1 MKIIATLALFLMFTQ
16 GLMAEEN
23 ILNTEKALDTV
34 SQEST
39 APAEPIMVTM
49 RNKDTG
55 MFLREENP
63 FKPATLELSD
73 VEFYE
78 TSDKPNY
85 KPRNT
90 ILVGGILPL
99 VPIRSNIDASTE
111 ERGLF
116 QKSVSVLLYFKQK
129 F

>member
-1 MKIIATLALFLMFTQ
+1 MKILAMLALILLFSQ

-23 ILNTEKALDTV
+23 TTGTEETV
-34 SQEST
+34 SQESSVQ
-39 APAEPIMVTM
+39 AEPIMVTM

-63 FKPATLELSD
+63 FKATELD
-73 VEFYE
+73 LTNVKFY
-78 TSDKPNY
+78 TFSDKPSY

-90 ILVGGILPL
+90 ILICGVLPL
-99 VPIRSNIDASTE
+99 IPIKSNIDASTE
-111 ERGLF
+111 ETGLF

>member
-1 MKIIATLALFLMFTQ
+1 MKILAMLAIILLFSQ

-23 ILNTEKALDTV
+23 TSGTEETV
-34 SQEST
+34 SQESSVQ
-39 APAEPIMVTM
+39 AEPIMVTM

-63 FKPATLELSD
+63 FKATELD
-73 VEFYE
+73 LTDIEFYKF
-78 TSDKPNY
+78 SDNPSY

-90 ILVGGILPL
+90 ILVGGVLPL
-99 VPIRSNIDASTE
+99 IPIRSNIDASTE
-111 ERGLF
+111 ETGLF

>member
-1 MKIIATLALFLMFTQ
+1 MKIIAILAFILLFTQ

-23 ILNTEKALDTV
+23 TDNTDYTV
-34 SQEST
+34 SQEVSD
-39 APAEPIMVTM
+39 PGEPIMVTM

-63 FKPATLELSD
+63 FKATELD
-73 VEFYE
+73 LINIDFYSTE
-78 TSDKPNY
+78 NKPNY

-90 ILVGGILPL
+90 ILVGGVLPMI
-99 VPIRSNIDASTE
+99 PIRSNIDASTE
-111 ERGLF
+111 DKGLF

>member
-1 MKIIATLALFLMFTQ
+1 MKILAILALILLFSQ

-23 ILNTEKALDTV
+23 ITDTDETV
-34 SQEST
+34 SQESSVQ
-39 APAEPIMVTM
+39 PEPIMVTM

-63 FKPATLELSD
+63 FKATELD
-73 VEFYE
+73 LTDIEFYKFSE
-78 TSDKPNY
+78 KPSY

-90 ILVGGILPL
+90 ILVGGVLPL
-99 VPIRSNIDASTE
+99 IPIRSNIDASTE
-111 ERGLF
+111 ETGLF
-116 QKSVSVLLYFKQK
+116 QKSISVLLYFKQK

>member
-1 MKIIATLALFLMFTQ
+1 MKIIAIMALILLFPL

-23 ILNTEKALDTV
+23 TTGTEETV

-39 APAEPIMVTM
+39 VQDQPIIVTM

-55 MFLREENP
+55 LFLREENP
-63 FKPATLELSD
+63 FKATELDLTSI
-73 VEFYE
+73 EFYNV
-78 TSDKPNY
+78 SDIPSY

-90 ILVGGILPL
+90 ILIGGVIPFI
-99 VPIRSNIDASTE
+99 PIKSDNETSTE
-111 ERGLF
+111 ETGLF
-116 QKSVSVLLYFKQK
+116 QKSVSVFLYFKQK

>member
-1 MKIIATLALFLMFTQ
+1 MKILAMLALILLFSQ

-23 ILNTEKALDTV
+23 TTGTEETV
-34 SQEST
+34 SQESSVQ
-39 APAEPIMVTM
+39 AEPIMVTM

-63 FKPATLELSD
+63 FKATELD
-73 VEFYE
+73 LTVVKFYNF
-78 TSDKPNY
+78 SDKPSY

-90 ILVGGILPL
+90 ILVGGVLPL
-99 VPIRSNIDASTE
+99 IPIRSNIDATTE
-111 ERGLF
+111 ETGLF

>member
-1 MKIIATLALFLMFTQ
+1 MKFIATIALILLFTQ
-16 GLMAEEN
+16 GLIAEEN
-23 ILNTEKALDTV
+23 TENAAGNAV
-34 SQEST
+34 QESA
-39 APAEPIMVTM
+39 APAEPVIVSM

-63 FKPATLELSD
+63 FKATELD
-73 VEFYE
+73 LTDIEFYE
-78 TSDKPNY
+78 AADKPNY

-90 ILVGGILPL
+90 VLVGGVLPL
-99 VPIRSNIDASTE
+99 IPIRSNIDASTE
-111 ERGLF
+111 DTGLF

>member
-1 MKIIATLALFLMFTQ
+1 MKILAMLAIILLFSQ

-23 ILNTEKALDTV
+23 TSGTEETV
-34 SQEST
+34 SQESSVQ
-39 APAEPIMVTM
+39 AEPSMVTM

-63 FKPATLELSD
+63 FKATELDLTD
-73 VEFYE
+73 VEFYMF
-78 TSDKPNY
+78 SDNPSY

-90 ILVGGILPL
+90 ILVGGVLPL
-99 VPIRSNIDASTE
+99 IPIRSNIDASTE
-111 ERGLF
+111 ETGLF
-116 QKSVSVLLYFKQK
+116 QKSVSLLLYFKQK

>member
-1 MKIIATLALFLMFTQ
+1 MKILAMLALILLFSQ

-23 ILNTEKALDTV
+23 TTGTEETV
-34 SQEST
+34 SQESSVQ
-39 APAEPIMVTM
+39 AEPIMVTM

-63 FKPATLELSD
+63 FKATELD
-73 VEFYE
+73 LKDIEFYKFSE
-78 TSDKPNY
+78 KPSY

-90 ILVGGILPL
+90 ILVGGVLPL
-99 VPIRSNIDASTE
+99 IPIRSNIDASTE
-111 ERGLF
+111 ETGLF

>member
-1 MKIIATLALFLMFTQ
+1 MKIIAILAFTLLFTQ

-23 ILNTEKALDTV
+23 TDNTDFTV
-34 SQEST
+34 SQEVSD
-39 APAEPIMVTM
+39 PGEPIMVTM

-63 FKPATLELSD
+63 FKSTELDLTSID
-73 VEFYE
+73 FYS
-78 TSDKPNY
+78 TGNKPNY

-90 ILVGGILPL
+90 ILVGGVLPMI
-99 VPIRSNIDASTE
+99 PIRSNIDASTE
-111 ERGLF
+111 DKGLF

>member
-1 MKIIATLALFLMFTQ
+1 MKILAMLALILLFSQ

-23 ILNTEKALDTV
+23 TTDTDETV
-34 SQEST
+34 SQETSVQ
-39 APAEPIMVTM
+39 PEPIMVTM

-63 FKPATLELSD
+63 FKATELD
-73 VEFYE
+73 LTDIEFYKF
-78 TSDKPNY
+78 SDNPSY

-90 ILVGGILPL
+90 ILVGGVLPL
-99 VPIRSNIDASTE
+99 IPIKSNIDASTE
-111 ERGLF
+111 ETGLF

>member
-1 MKIIATLALFLMFTQ
+1 MKIIAMLAIILLFSQ

-23 ILNTEKALDTV
+23 TSGTEETV
-34 SQEST
+34 SQESSVQ
-39 APAEPIMVTM
+39 PEPIMVTM

-63 FKPATLELSD
+63 FKATELD
-73 VEFYE
+73 LTDIEFYKF
-78 TSDKPNY
+78 SDNPSY

-90 ILVGGILPL
+90 ILVGGVLPL
-99 VPIRSNIDASTE
+99 IPIRSNIDASTE
-111 ERGLF
+111 ETGLF

>member
-1 MKIIATLALFLMFTQ
+1 MKILAMLALILLFSQ

-23 ILNTEKALDTV
+23 TTDTDETV
-34 SQEST
+34 SQESSVQ
-39 APAEPIMVTM
+39 PEPIMVTM

-63 FKPATLELSD
+63 FKATELD
-73 VEFYE
+73 LTDIEFYKF
-78 TSDKPNY
+78 SDNPSY

-90 ILVGGILPL
+90 ILVGGVLPL
-99 VPIRSNIDASTE
+99 IPIRSNIDASTE
-111 ERGLF
+111 ETGLF

>member
-1 MKIIATLALFLMFTQ
+1 MKILAMLALILLFSQ

-23 ILNTEKALDTV
+23 ITGTDETV
-34 SQEST
+34 SQGSSVQ
-39 APAEPIMVTM
+39 PEPIMVTM

-63 FKPATLELSD
+63 FKATELDLTD
-73 VEFYE
+73 VEFYMF
-78 TSDKPNY
+78 SDNPSY

-90 ILVGGILPL
+90 ILVGGVLPL
-99 VPIRSNIDASTE
+99 IPIRSNIDASTE
-111 ERGLF
+111 ETGLF

>member
-1 MKIIATLALFLMFTQ
+1 MKILAMLALILLFSQ

-23 ILNTEKALDTV
+23 ITGTDETV
-34 SQEST
+34 SQGSSVQ
-39 APAEPIMVTM
+39 PEPIMVTM

-63 FKPATLELSD
+63 FKATELD
-73 VEFYE
+73 LTDIEFYKFSE
-78 TSDKPNY
+78 KPSY

-90 ILVGGILPL
+90 ILVGGVLPL
-99 VPIRSNIDASTE
+99 IPIRSNIDASTE
-111 ERGLF
+111 ETGLF
-116 QKSVSVLLYFKQK
+116 QKSISVLLYFKQK

>member
-1 MKIIATLALFLMFTQ
+1 MKILAMLAIILLFSQ

-23 ILNTEKALDTV
+23 TSGTEETV
-34 SQEST
+34 SQESSVQ
-39 APAEPIMVTM
+39 AEPSMVTM

-63 FKPATLELSD
+63 FKATELDLAD
-73 VEFYE
+73 VEFYKF
-78 TSDKPNY
+78 SDNPSY

-90 ILVGGILPL
+90 ILVGGVLPL
-99 VPIRSNIDASTE
+99 IPIRSNIDASTE
-111 ERGLF
+111 ETGLF

>member
-1 MKIIATLALFLMFTQ
+1 MKILAMLALILLFSQ

-23 ILNTEKALDTV
+23 TTGTEETV
-34 SQEST
+34 SQESSVQ
-39 APAEPIMVTM
+39 AEPIMVTM

-63 FKPATLELSD
+63 FKATELD
-73 VEFYE
+73 LTDIEFYKF
-78 TSDKPNY
+78 SDNPSY

-90 ILVGGILPL
+90 ILVGGVLPL
-99 VPIRSNIDASTE
+99 IPIRSNIDASTE
-111 ERGLF
+111 ETGLF

>member
-1 MKIIATLALFLMFTQ
+1 MKILAILAFILLFTQ

-23 ILNTEKALDTV
+23 TDNTDYRV
-34 SQEST
+34 SQEVSD
-39 APAEPIMVTM
+39 PGEPIMVTM

-63 FKPATLELSD
+63 FKSTELDLTSID
-73 VEFYE
+73 FYS
-78 TSDKPNY
+78 TGNKPNY

-90 ILVGGILPL
+90 ILVGGVLPMI
-99 VPIRSNIDASTE
+99 PIRSNIDASTE
-111 ERGLF
+111 DKGLF

>member
-1 MKIIATLALFLMFTQ
+1 MKILAMLAIILLFSQ

-23 ILNTEKALDTV
+23 ATDTEETV
-34 SQEST
+34 SQESSVQ
-39 APAEPIMVTM
+39 AEPIMVTM

-63 FKPATLELSD
+63 FKATELD
-73 VEFYE
+73 LTDIEFYKF
-78 TSDKPNY
+78 SDNPSY

-90 ILVGGILPL
+90 ILVGGVLPL
-99 VPIRSNIDASTE
+99 IPIRSNIDASTE
-111 ERGLF
+111 ETGLF

>member
-1 MKIIATLALFLMFTQ
+1 MKILAMLALILLFSQ

-23 ILNTEKALDTV
+23 ITGTDETV
-34 SQEST
+34 SQGSSVQ
-39 APAEPIMVTM
+39 PEPIMVTM

-63 FKPATLELSD
+63 FKATELD
-73 VEFYE
+73 LTDIEFYKFSE
-78 TSDKPNY
+78 KPSY

-90 ILVGGILPL
+90 ILVGGVLPL
-99 VPIRSNIDASTE
+99 IPIRSNIDASTE
-111 ERGLF
+111 ETGLF

>member
-1 MKIIATLALFLMFTQ
+1 MKILAMLAIILLFSQ

-23 ILNTEKALDTV
+23 VTGTEETV
-34 SQEST
+34 SQESSVQ
-39 APAEPIMVTM
+39 AEPIMVTM

-63 FKPATLELSD
+63 FKATELD
-73 VEFYE
+73 LTNIEFYKV
-78 TSDKPNY
+78 SDMLSFN
-85 KPRNT
+85 PRNT
-90 ILVGGILPL
+90 ILIGGILPFI
-99 VPIRSNIDASTE
+99 PIKSNIDESTE
-111 ERGLF
+111 ETGLF

>member
-1 MKIIATLALFLMFTQ
+1 MKILAILAFILLFTQ

-23 ILNTEKALDTV
+23 TDNTDYTV
-34 SQEST
+34 SQEVSD
-39 APAEPIMVTM
+39 PGEPIMVTM

-63 FKPATLELSD
+63 FKSTELDLTSID
-73 VEFYE
+73 FYS
-78 TSDKPNY
+78 TGNKPNY

-90 ILVGGILPL
+90 ILVGGVLPMI
-99 VPIRSNIDASTE
+99 PIRSNIDASTE
-111 ERGLF
+111 DKGLF

>member
-1 MKIIATLALFLMFTQ
+1 MKILAMLAIILLFSQ

-23 ILNTEKALDTV
+23 TSGTEETV
-34 SQEST
+34 SQESSVH
-39 APAEPIMVTM
+39 AEPIMVTM

-63 FKPATLELSD
+63 FKATELD
-73 VEFYE
+73 LTDIEFYKF
-78 TSDKPNY
+78 SKKPSY

-90 ILVGGILPL
+90 ILVGGVLPL
-99 VPIRSNIDASTE
+99 IPIRSNIDASTE
-111 ERGLF
+111 ETGLF

>member
-1 MKIIATLALFLMFTQ
+1 MKIVAMLALILLFSQ

-23 ILNTEKALDTV
+23 TTGTEETV
-34 SQEST
+34 SQESSIQ
-39 APAEPIMVTM
+39 AEPIMVTM

-63 FKPATLELSD
+63 FKTTELD
-73 VEFYE
+73 LTVIKFYKFSE
-78 TSDKPNY
+78 KPSY

-90 ILVGGILPL
+90 ILVGGVLPL
-99 VPIRSNIDASTE
+99 IPIRSKIDASTE
-111 ERGLF
+111 ETGLF

>member
-1 MKIIATLALFLMFTQ
+1 MKILAMLAIILLFSQ

-23 ILNTEKALDTV
+23 TSGTEETV
-34 SQEST
+34 SQESSVQ
-39 APAEPIMVTM
+39 AEPIMVTM

-63 FKPATLELSD
+63 FKATELDLTVVKFYKFSD
-73 VEFYE
+73 NP
-78 TSDKPNY
+78 SY

-90 ILVGGILPL
+90 ILVGGVLPL
-99 VPIRSNIDASTE
+99 IPIRSNIDASTE
-111 ERGLF
+111 ETGLF

>member
-1 MKIIATLALFLMFTQ
+1 MKILAMLALILLFSQ

-23 ILNTEKALDTV
+23 ITGTEETV
-34 SQEST
+34 SQESSVQ
-39 APAEPIMVTM
+39 AEPIMVTM

-63 FKPATLELSD
+63 FKATELD
-73 VEFYE
+73 LTDIEFYKF
-78 TSDKPNY
+78 SDNPSY

-90 ILVGGILPL
+90 ILVGGVLPL
-99 VPIRSNIDASTE
+99 IPIRSNIDASTE
-111 ERGLF
+111 ETGLF

>member
-1 MKIIATLALFLMFTQ
+1 MKILAMLAIILLFSQ

-23 ILNTEKALDTV
+23 ASGTEETV
-34 SQEST
+34 SQESSVQ
-39 APAEPIMVTM
+39 AEPIMVTM

-63 FKPATLELSD
+63 FKATELD
-73 VEFYE
+73 LTNIEFYKV
-78 TSDKPNY
+78 SDMPSF

-90 ILVGGILPL
+90 ILIGGILPFI
-99 VPIRSNIDASTE
+99 PIKSNIDESTE
-111 ERGLF
+111 ETGLF
-116 QKSVSVLLYFKQK
+116 QKSVSVFLYFKQK

>member
-1 MKIIATLALFLMFTQ
+1 MKILAMLAIILLFSQ

-23 ILNTEKALDTV
+23 ATGTEETV
-34 SQEST
+34 SQESSVQ
-39 APAEPIMVTM
+39 AEPIMVTM

-63 FKPATLELSD
+63 FKATELD
-73 VEFYE
+73 LTDIEFYKV
-78 TSDKPNY
+78 SDMLSF

-90 ILVGGILPL
+90 ILIGGILPFI
-99 VPIRSNIDASTE
+99 PIKSNIDESTE
-111 ERGLF
+111 ETGLF
-116 QKSVSVLLYFKQK
+116 QKSVSVFLYFKQK

>member
-1 MKIIATLALFLMFTQ
+1 MKIFAILAIFLMFTQ

-23 ILNTEKALDTV
+23 TGNADFEASREISD
-34 SQEST
+34 
-39 APAEPIMVTM
+39 PGEPIMVTM

-63 FKPATLELSD
+63 FKSTELDLTSID
-73 VEFYE
+73 FYS
-78 TSDKPNY
+78 TGNKPNY

-90 ILVGGILPL
+90 ILVGGVLPMI
-99 VPIRSNIDASTE
+99 PIRSNIDASTE
-111 ERGLF
+111 DKGLF

>member
-1 MKIIATLALFLMFTQ
+1 MKILAILAIILLFSQ

-23 ILNTEKALDTV
+23 ASGTEETV
-34 SQEST
+34 SQESSVQ
-39 APAEPIMVTM
+39 AEPIMVTM

-63 FKPATLELSD
+63 FKATELD
-73 VEFYE
+73 LTNIEFYKV
-78 TSDKPNY
+78 SDMPSF

-90 ILVGGILPL
+90 ILIGGILPFI
-99 VPIRSNIDASTE
+99 PIKSNIDESTE
-111 ERGLF
+111 ETGLF
-116 QKSVSVLLYFKQK
+116 QKSVSVFLYFKQK

>member
-1 MKIIATLALFLMFTQ
+1 MKILAMLALILLFSQ

-23 ILNTEKALDTV
+23 TTGTEETV
-34 SQEST
+34 SQESSVQ
-39 APAEPIMVTM
+39 AEPIMVTM

-63 FKPATLELSD
+63 FKATELD
-73 VEFYE
+73 LTDIEFYKFSE
-78 TSDKPNY
+78 KPSY

-90 ILVGGILPL
+90 ILVGGVLPL
-99 VPIRSNIDASTE
+99 IPIRSNIDASTE
-111 ERGLF
+111 ETGLF